1 MTNDDRNE
9 VHQAVFG
16 YSNGHRMLASSI
28 QLSSIDNYELAAASD
43 LAPGVSLDPSTSYLT
58 GVSLP
63 ESKLYAFIKTWAAP
77 EMQRPGCVW
86 SHVLLLSRPL
96 LSSQIDLA
104 VLSPLFRRP
113 SGYQSD
119 HAFSKPLLVGRR
131 ERAPSPSAVIV
142 EQALLACYESAVLDG
157 TRERRTDVERAIL
170 AVWSQQ
176 WPRMRSAFVFRSVQS
191 NSLLPSQAIR
201 LRSETGE
208 QGTGIT
214 AKPWLTVATED
225 AVAQTVTPLRRFLW
239 RYGKDIDPAHQP
251 FVDLVEIFMLL
262 EGNRPSYDDAAQI
275 FGRFSAGQ
283 AQTLKRDILGVAPA
297 KTALVR
303 NVEAAD
309 LIRLMVEYDFAEFE
323 VKQDDVG
330 GLFQHIDPLVL
341 PGVAKALDEFQAG
354 LGDRHGVIF
363 DAILPSFTQGV
374 LNSGAIPSGLAF
386 EAIKRRHDLISFQI
400 LELFS
405 DDELSALLDLDLSK
419 TETREVVRAIMSRP
433 IVGGASVVI
442 EHFPDVCLDVAV
454 AQQRS
459 GGLRG
464 EWRSLLNENA
474 ERLVPLVLELRD
486 DGSVLDAARAMNFPL
501 NPDEAPKTWMCA
513 FRKYRDRLDRAS
525 ETSLMT
531 FIMVLCIR
539 HQLENTRQIATE
551 IMPDL
556 RWRIVSGALGP
567 EDEKMLGRWLP
578 NVSDS
583 WDLNKR
589 LLKLLRQGYKR
600 GANYDDLVLP
610 LGLSDEEYA
619 YTTNQ
624 DPDNLVRQVARMFM
638 PWGRWDD

>member
-43 LAPGVSLDPSTSYLT
+43 LAPGVSLDPSASYLT

-63 ESKLYAFIKTWAAP
+63 DSKLYAFIKTWAAP
-77 EMQRPGCVW
+77 EMHRPGCVW

-104 VLSPLFRRP
+104 VLPPLFRRP

-119 HAFSKPLLVGRR
+119 HAFSKPLLVGRK
-131 ERAPSPSAVIV
+131 ERAASPSATLV
-142 EQALLACYESAVLDG
+142 EQALLACYDSVLLDG
-157 TRERRTDVERAIL
+157 SREIRSEMERAIL

-176 WPRMRSAFVFRSVQS
+176 WPRMRSAFVFRSIQS
-191 NSLLPSQAIR
+191 SSLLPSQAIR
-201 LRSETGE
+201 LRSDSGGRATAFN
-208 QGTGIT
+208 
-214 AKPWLTVATED
+214 AKPWLHVATDD
-225 AVAQTVTPLRRFLW
+225 AVAEAVTPLRRFLW
-239 RYGKDIDPAHQP
+239 RYGKDIDPTQQP

-262 EGNRPSYDDAAQI
+262 EGKRPSYDDAAQI
-275 FGRFSAGQ
+275 LAKFRAGQ
-283 AQTLKRDILGVAPA
+283 AQTLKRDILGVASA
-297 KTALVR
+297 KAALVKS
-303 NVEAAD
+303 VDAAD
-309 LIRLMVEYDFAEFE
+309 LIRLMVEYDFSEFE
-323 VKQDDVG
+323 VRENDLG
-330 GLFQHIDPLVL
+330 GLFQDIDLLAL
-341 PGVAKALDEFQAG
+341 PGVAKALDEFQDG

-363 DAILPSFTQGV
+363 DAILPSFTRDI
-374 LNSGAIPSGLAF
+374 LESSAIPSGLAL
-386 EAIKRRHDLISFQI
+386 EAIRRRHDLISFQA
-400 LELFS
+400 LERFS
-405 DDELSALLDLDLSK
+405 DVELAALLDLDLSK
-419 TETREVVRAIMSRP
+419 TETREVLRAMMSRP
-433 IVGGASVVI
+433 PVDGATIVV
-442 EHFPDVCLDVAV
+442 EHFPEICLDVAV
-454 AQQRS
+454 AQQRR
-459 GGLRG
+459 GGLMG

-501 NPDEAPKTWMCA
+501 NPAEAPKTWMSA

-539 HQLENTRQIATE
+539 HQLENTRQIAME

-556 RWRIVSGALGP
+556 RWRIVSGALSP

-600 GANYDDLVLP
+600 GANYDDLVWP
-610 LGLSDEEYA
+610 LGLSEEEYA
-619 YTTNQ
+619 YATNQ
-624 DPDNLVRQVARMFM
+624 DPDNLARQVARMFM